1 MIILLELDFTTG
13 LFVISQQTVCL
24 NLPSWAVQC
33 AVCTSSIKQDESERT
48 KKMMMHNA
56 HGGEEQISR
65 MQKVPSLG
73 FCPIQ
78 FIAFKYLVNN

>member
-13 LFVISQQTVCL
+13 LFDQAIVISL
-24 NLPSWAVQC
+24 AGLSFLGC

-65 MQKVPSLG
+65 MQKSSSLG

>member
-13 LFVISQQTVCL
+13 LFDQGIVISQQTVCL

-48 KKMMMHNA
+48 KQMMMHNA

-65 MQKVPSLG
+65 MQKSSSLG
-73 FCPIQ
+73 FCLQI
-78 FIAFKYLVNN
+78 FGK